1 MWIFQFSM
9 DEPRVWSRGPAS
21 SRSTRFELRS
31 IKSWDNM
38 NKQKETES
46 KRPPYYCCTI
56 MIGLYLCYIIR
67 TGWCNR
73 FEPSLATLS
82 CIVGTRAH
90 TVAVIHFIGIVS
102 FVQLE
107 RRSGGQ
113 GDNPGSATSIDT
125 FLKTKSLLQ
134 TRIVTASALLVERPN
149 SPAWQI
155 DITQPFSNTF

>member
-1 MWIFQFSM
+1 MHGSTGSFCLNKKKSKYWQHWQQTTAGKNPSLLPSSHEKHQEEPDTAKKDHHHGAWRKFSC
-9 DEPRVWSRGPAS
+9 PRYVQGG
-21 SRSTRFELRS
+21 
-31 IKSWDNM
+31 
-38 NKQKETES
+38 
-46 KRPPYYCCTI
+46 Y
-56 MIGLYLCYIIR
+56 
-67 TGWCNR
+67 R

-155 DITQPFSNTF
+155 DITQPFFNTF